1 MLLTLC
7 ISVIIDQAVNVL
19 ICKMK
24 VFLVGV
30 TTKDNQTLF
39 STRLI
44 LDFAQV
50 QEEETG

>member
-30 TTKDNQTLF
+30 TTKGNQTLF

-44 LDFAQV
+44 LDLAQV